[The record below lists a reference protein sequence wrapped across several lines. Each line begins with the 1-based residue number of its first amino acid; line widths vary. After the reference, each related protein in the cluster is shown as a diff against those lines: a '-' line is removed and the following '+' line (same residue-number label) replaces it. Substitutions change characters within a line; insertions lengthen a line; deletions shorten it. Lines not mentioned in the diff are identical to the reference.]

1 MSEPETTE
9 NGQWLGTFLDALV
22 EQANGSGVGNL
33 MGHEITRDEMQE
45 SLERVRDGNKN
56 PFNALDFMSAQV
68 LERIQ

>member
-9 NGQWLGTFLDALV
+9 NGQWLITFLDALV
-22 EQANGSGVGNL
+22 KEANRSGVANL

-45 SLERVRDGNKN
+45 SLERVKDGNKN
-56 PFNALDFMSAQV
+56 PLNALDFMSAQV

>member
-9 NGQWLGTFLDALV
+9 NGQWLVTFLDALV